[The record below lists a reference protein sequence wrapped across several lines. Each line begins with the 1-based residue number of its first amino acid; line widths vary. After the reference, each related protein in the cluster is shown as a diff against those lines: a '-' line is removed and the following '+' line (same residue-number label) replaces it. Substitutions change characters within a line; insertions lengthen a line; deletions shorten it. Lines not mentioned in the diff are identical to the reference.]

1 MISSKASFVLP
12 IIIDPSTFKSPSK
25 YRFLPTFKLPLIR
38 IAFASTCISFPSRLT
53 RTCPSTYRLACDI
66 FAPISPPVSLFS
78 GDLRKVSSWQT
89 GNPYSS
95 RSEKTRS
102 AETKFC
108 CCCCVA
114 QKKKKKMSE
123 KKTTKTFLTASVES
137 FFMFLLLLLSCL
149 CMCVGCSLPFF
160 SSSRVGMRIARERNV
175 PEKNQKGSRVCET
188 IESLEWFLSQ

>member
-1 MISSKASFVLP
+1 MISSKASFSLP
-12 IIIDPSTFKSPSK
+12 IIIDPTTFKSPSK

-38 IAFASTCISFPSRLT
+38 ITFASTCISFPSRLT

-66 FAPISPPVSLFS
+66 FAAISPPVSLFS

-95 RSEKTRS
+95 RSGKTRS
-102 AETKFC
+102 PETKF

-114 QKKKKKMSE
+114 QKKKKMNE
-123 KKTTKTFLTASVES
+123 KKTTKTFLTASIES

-149 CMCVGCSLPFF
+149 CVCVGCSLLY
-160 SSSRVGMRIARERNV
+160 E
-175 PEKNQKGSRVCET
+175 
-188 IESLEWFLSQ
+188 